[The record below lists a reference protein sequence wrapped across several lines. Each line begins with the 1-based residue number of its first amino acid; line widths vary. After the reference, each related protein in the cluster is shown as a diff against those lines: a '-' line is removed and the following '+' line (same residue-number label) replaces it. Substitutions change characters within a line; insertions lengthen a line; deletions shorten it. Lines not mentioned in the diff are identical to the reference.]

1 MNRKDT
7 KFLGIILVP
16 IVFGLLILTAS
27 IFTKGQEKTD
37 DLEYE
42 NNDQSV
48 MSGTEN
54 YNARGYVKAKD
65 FPQALQ
71 NLVASGLL
79 TVDEDTAIDDEDE
92 YVEGDVSSYKSS
104 YECLLDTAE
113 FLKKRTE
120 NVVSTLDS
128 ESDYMFKIK
137 FDYEKKV
144 FTDETYD
151 TIAKV
156 EQCGFTGFT
165 EQIKRLEK
173 EYQSISRTAMEN
185 GQYDLGYRIY
195 NQGVG
200 FEFNELLHGEIE
212 VDLQLNVNS
221 IYIPQKYRNIIET
234 VTQSGEY
241 MLRASSVDT
250 KSEVLTFGAANAVM
264 TRGTGENYEE
274 GTGPDMPVFGDT
286 TISFIFE
293 NNQVTGYYVTT
304 NENKLKLTESDKKL
318 IQTVAPGLKLSFPE
332 HPSYT
337 ELANKL
343 YIAE

>member
-1 MNRKDT
+1 MMNAKNS
-7 KFLGIILVP
+7 KWLGIILVP
-16 IVFGLLILTAS
+16 FIFGILILVAS
-27 IFTKGQEKTD
+27 ISVKGQKED
-37 DLEYE
+37 AYSDLTM
-42 NNDQSV
+42 DA

-54 YNARGYVKAKD
+54 YTARGYVKAKD

-79 TVDEDTAIDDEDE
+79 SVDEDTALDDEDD
-92 YVEGDVSSYKSS
+92 YVEDVSSYKSS
-104 YECLLDTAE
+104 YECLSDSPE
-113 FLKKRTE
+113 FMKKKTGS
-120 NVVSTLDS
+120 VVSVLDS
-128 ESDYMFKIK
+128 ESGYSFKIT
-137 FDYEKKV
+137 FDYKKKA
-144 FTDETYD
+144 FTDESYD

-173 EYQSISRTAMEN
+173 EYQSMSQTAFEN
-185 GQYDLGYRIY
+185 GQYDLGYQIY

-200 FEFNELLHGEIE
+200 FDFNELLHGEIQVE
-212 VDLQLNVNS
+212 LLLNINS

-250 KSEVLTFGAANAVM
+250 KREVLTFGAANIVM
-264 TRGTGENYEE
+264 TQGTGENYEE
-274 GTGPDMPVFGDT
+274 GSGANMPIFGDT

-304 NENKLKLTESDKKL
+304 NENKLELTESDKKL

-332 HPSYT
+332 RPNYT
-337 ELANKL
+337 ELSNKL
-343 YIAE
+343 YIAK

>member
-1 MNRKDT
+1 MMNAKNS
-7 KFLGIILVP
+7 KWLGIILVP
-16 IVFGLLILTAS
+16 FIFGILILVAS
-27 IFTKGQEKTD
+27 VSVKGQKED
-37 DLEYE
+37 AYSDLTM
-42 NNDQSV
+42 DA

-54 YNARGYVKAKD
+54 YTARGYVKAKD
-65 FPQALQ
+65 FPQALK

-79 TVDEDTAIDDEDE
+79 SLDEDTALDDKDD
-92 YVEGDVSSYKSS
+92 YVEDASSYKSS
-104 YECLLDTAE
+104 YECLLDSAE
-113 FLKKRTE
+113 FMKRKTG

-137 FDYEKKV
+137 FDYKEKA
-144 FTDETYD
+144 FTNESYD

-173 EYQSISRTAMEN
+173 EYQSISQTAIED

-212 VDLQLNVNS
+212 VELQLNINS
-221 IYIPQKYRNIIET
+221 LYIPEKYRNVIET
-234 VTQSGEY
+234 VTQSEEY

-250 KSEVLTFGAANAVM
+250 KSEVLTFGAANAVLI
-264 TRGTGENYEE
+264 RGTGQNYEE
-274 GTGPDMPVFGDT
+274 GTGPDLPTFGDT
-286 TISFIFE
+286 TISFIFQD
-293 NNQVTGYYVTT
+293 NQVTGYYVTT
-304 NENKLKLTESDKKL
+304 NENKLELTESDKKL

-332 HPSYT
+332 RPNYK

-343 YIAE
+343 YIAK

>member
-1 MNRKDT
+1 MMNAKNS
-7 KFLGIILVP
+7 KWLGIILVP
-16 IVFGLLILTAS
+16 FIFGILILVAS
-27 IFTKGQEKTD
+27 VSVKGQKED
-37 DLEYE
+37 AYSDLTM
-42 NNDQSV
+42 DA

-54 YNARGYVKAKD
+54 YTARGDVKAKD
-65 FPQALQ
+65 FPQALK

-79 TVDEDTAIDDEDE
+79 SLDEDTALDDEDD
-92 YVEGDVSSYKSS
+92 YVEDASSYKSS
-104 YECLLDTAE
+104 YECLLDSAE
-113 FLKKRTE
+113 FMKKKTG

-128 ESDYMFKIK
+128 ESDYMFKIM
-137 FDYEKKV
+137 FDYKEKA
-144 FTDETYD
+144 FTNESYD

-173 EYQSISRTAMEN
+173 EYQSISQTAIED

-212 VDLQLNVNS
+212 VELQLNINS
-221 IYIPQKYRNIIET
+221 LYIPEKYRNVIET
-234 VTQSGEY
+234 VTQSEEY

-250 KSEVLTFGAANAVM
+250 KSEVLTFGAANAVL
-264 TRGTGENYEE
+264 TRGTGQNYEE
-274 GTGPDMPVFGDT
+274 GTGPDLPTFGDT
-286 TISFIFE
+286 TISFIFQD
-293 NNQVTGYYVTT
+293 NQVTGYYVTT
-304 NENKLKLTESDKKL
+304 NENKLELTESDKKL

-332 HPSYT
+332 RANYT

-343 YIAE
+343 YIAK

>member
-1 MNRKDT
+1 MMNAKNS
-7 KFLGIILVP
+7 KWLGIILVP
-16 IVFGLLILTAS
+16 FIFGILILVAS
-27 IFTKGQEKTD
+27 VLVKGQKED
-37 DLEYE
+37 AYSDLTM
-42 NNDQSV
+42 DA

-54 YNARGYVKAKD
+54 YTARGYVKAKD
-65 FPQALQ
+65 FPQALK

-79 TVDEDTAIDDEDE
+79 SLDEDTALDDEDD
-92 YVEGDVSSYKSS
+92 YVEDASSYKSS
-104 YECLLDTAE
+104 YECLLDSAE
-113 FLKKRTE
+113 FMKRKTG

-137 FDYEKKV
+137 FDYKEKA
-144 FTDETYD
+144 FTDESYD

-173 EYQSISRTAMEN
+173 EYQSISQTAIED

-200 FEFNELLHGEIE
+200 FELNELLHGEIE
-212 VDLQLNVNS
+212 VELQLNINS
-221 IYIPQKYRNIIET
+221 LYIPEKYRNIIET
-234 VTQSGEY
+234 VTQSEEY

-250 KSEVLTFGAANAVM
+250 KSEVLTFGAANAVL
-264 TRGTGENYEE
+264 TWGTGENYEE
-274 GTGPDMPVFGDT
+274 GIGPDMPVFGDT

-304 NENKLKLTESDKKL
+304 NENKLKLTESDNKL

-332 HPSYT
+332 HPNYK

-343 YIAE
+343 YIAK